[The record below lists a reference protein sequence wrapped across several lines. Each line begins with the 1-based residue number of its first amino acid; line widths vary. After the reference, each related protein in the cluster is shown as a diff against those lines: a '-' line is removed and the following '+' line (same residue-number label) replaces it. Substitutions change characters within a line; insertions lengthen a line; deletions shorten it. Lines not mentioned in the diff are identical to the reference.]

1 MHKLLSG
8 CEPFQNRKPTSNKVI
23 CIYHTQIIYI
33 PTEQLIYCISVAII
47 IFCMEHL
54 LPGSG
59 ARNFQL
65 SHVRR
70 EKYSQSTW
78 IAYEKK
84 SGHFS
89 KHHTLAWLKIAQL
102 SCVLFEETWNWGFQ
116 MKEAHCVRMDTRK
129 HGRVQQYTHFSTWK
143 PMLYQG
149 SLHPPKDSKMKT
161 RKCENT
167 IFFSSNNIDAKLRT
181 SRSCL
186 SWFLISINWFSL

>member
-1 MHKLLSG
+1 MYLSY
-8 CEPFQNRKPTSNKVI
+8 PNNLYTNRAT
-23 CIYHTQIIYI
+23 
-33 PTEQLIYCISVAII
+33 
-47 IFCMEHL
+47 HL
-54 LPGSG
+54 LHICGNHNILHGTFASWLWSQEFSIVPCEK
-59 ARNFQL
+59 RK
-65 SHVRR
+65 
-70 EKYSQSTW
+70 KYSQSTW